1 VGRGLYSG
9 RFHHFAV
16 TITQPL
22 NQPSGERRKK
32 SVAYA
37 LLFVGFS
44 GFCGLQRFYVGKIGS
59 GLLYLF
65 TIGFFGVGQFIDL
78 FLVSE
83 MVDDYNR
90 RKGSMLPGQ
99 YIAPSAQ
106 QQVVVNIGE
115 HVSSSIA
122 GLGKDQQ
129 VQNAVPQTLE
139 QKILQRCH
147 DERASIGQIFIA
159 AGGDV
164 KEVKEAVDRLT
175 TEGLLHAEIDDGGI
189 IRYKL
194 G

>member
-1 VGRGLYSG
+1 M
-9 RFHHFAV
+9 
-16 TITQPL
+16 TIAQPI
-22 NQPSGERRKK
+22 NQPVGEPKKK

-37 LLFVGFS
+37 LVFVAAFTGL
-44 GFCGLQRFYVGKIGS
+44 CGLQRFYVGKIGS

-65 TIGFFGVGQFIDL
+65 TIGFLGVGQFIDL
-78 FLVSE
+78 FLTSE
-83 MVDDYNR
+83 MVDEYNR
-90 RKGSMLPGQ
+90 KKGFLLPGQ

-115 HVSSSIA
+115 HVSSAIA
-122 GLGKDQQ
+122 GLGAGQQMKDS
-129 VQNAVPQTLE
+129 VPQTLD

-147 DERASIGQIFIA
+147 DESASIGQICLA
-159 AGGDV
+159 AGVDT

-175 TEGLLHAEIDDGGI
+175 AEGLLHADIDESGV